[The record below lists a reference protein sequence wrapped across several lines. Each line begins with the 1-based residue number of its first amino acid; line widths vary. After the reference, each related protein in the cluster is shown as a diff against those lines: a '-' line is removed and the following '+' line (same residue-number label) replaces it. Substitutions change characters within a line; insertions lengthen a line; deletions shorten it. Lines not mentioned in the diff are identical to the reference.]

1 MGDEGN
7 MCGSVAC
14 DGGMRGACPGGETE
28 GAFRKVKCAQVHHTP
43 SRNRVT
49 HGAGGVGV
57 WGGQCTCPD
66 GNVYLA
72 GALGRLPNP
81 PPLACCTT
89 CRVTHTLLAAHLCR

>member
-43 SRNRVT
+43 CVT
-49 HGAGGVGV
+49 LFLDGV
-57 WGGQCTCPD
+57 WCT
-66 GNVYLA
+66 
-72 GALGRLPNP
+72 
-81 PPLACCTT
+81 
-89 CRVTHTLLAAHLCR
+89 